1 MNDLAKGKIGSE
13 GTYDLE
19 FKDGKLRLT
28 IAYDGAGV
36 DGGFFIDLEPE
47 YFLDKL
53 AAVIPGNVDDL
64 VIAAIKGALK

>member
-1 MNDLAKGKIGSE
+1 MTDLSNGKIGSE

-36 DGGFFIDLEPE
+36 DAGIFVDLEPI

-53 AAVIPGNVDDL
+53 AEIIPSEVDDI
-64 VIAAIKGALK
+64 VIAALKGVLK